1 MILVTTRKPAWRVTP
16 EFAREQSSKGRPL
29 VMDLETPV
37 QSVTVLPVPFHV
49 SLRGQVAIFSTDLIR
64 DAKSS

>member
-1 MILVTTRKPAWRVTP
+1 
-16 EFAREQSSKGRPL
+16 
-29 VMDLETPV
+29 MDLETPV